1 MTERLV
7 LIAHAPTSATGEASF
22 AADESLTPSGRSSA
36 QAARGVLRRIRQA
49 WRGPEVRCA
58 QTCAAL
64 GLTARADPR
73 LADLDVGNWRGRSL
87 ERVQAEDP
95 AGLLAWLTDP
105 GAAPHGGE
113 TIDGL
118 LERVAGWM
126 DAWPHEPG
134 RVAAITHPAVIRAV
148 VLHLLGAPATAFWN
162 LDVPPLSQTWLSWNG
177 GKWRL
182 RETGHR
188 LTGERADPAD
198 Q

>member
-7 LIAHAPTSATGEASF
+7 LIAHAPTSATHGAGF

-36 QAARGVLRRIRQA
+36 EAARGRLRRIRQA
-49 WRGPEVRCA
+49 LRGPETRCEE
-58 QTCAAL
+58 TCAAL
-64 GLTARADPR
+64 GLTAGAGEELR
-73 LADLDVGNWRGRSL
+73 DLDVGSWRGRSL
-87 ERVQAEDP
+87 EQVQAEDP

-105 GAAPHGGE
+105 GASPHGGE
-113 TIDGL
+113 TINGM

-134 RVAAITHPAVIRAV
+134 RVAVITHPAVIRAV
-148 VLHLLGAPATAFWN
+148 VLRVLCAPATAFWN

-182 RETGHR
+182 RETGHP
-188 LTGERADPAD
+188 LAGEGADLAD
-198 Q
+198 R